1 MKHPIVRLAV
11 VLLALSFFAAAQESA
26 SPTGTQAFHLTS
38 TTFTNN
44 STLPVSAVS
53 DIPGTNGPNSCT
65 VDGSA
70 GGDQSPEL
78 SWVNA
83 SHRTVSFVVIA
94 YDTTASFTHW
104 GMYNIPATTTE
115 LPENAGVA
123 GSPYGAQ
130 VFNDFFAGAEYDGP
144 CPPRGVKPFAHRYVF
159 TVYALDV
166 TLNLPSSANFPPSAE
181 TLYQALIK
189 AGRNHHILESAS
201 LTGLFSATPP
211 PPQ

>member
-11 VLLALSFFAAAQESA
+11 VVCVLSFFAAAQEAASSA
-26 SPTGTQAFHLTS
+26 GSQAFHVSS

-44 STLPVSAVS
+44 SALPTSAVS
-53 DIPGTNGPNSCT
+53 ERPGPNGANTCT
-65 VDGSA
+65 VDGST

-78 SWVNA
+78 SWANA

-94 YDTTASFTHW
+94 FDTTASFTHW

-115 LPENAGVA
+115 LPQNAGVS
-123 GSPYGAQ
+123 GSPYGVQ

-144 CPPRGVKPFAHRYVF
+144 CPPAGVRPFTHRYVF

-201 LTGLFSATPP
+201 ITGLFSATPP